1 MESER
6 EPHSNAPHAGG
17 GGGGDDDGFAAEAGA
32 DGLAA
37 AERES
42 AAHARRAVKFADGI
56 EGEEEEE
63 EEEDAHSRLYG

>member
-6 EPHSNAPHAGG
+6 EPHSNAPHAGGG

-63 EEEDAHSRLYG
+63 EEDAQSRLYG